1 VKVSKTGSGSS
12 VNKAGGARK
21 NYGPSKSSSRK
32 VESADYVDSV
42 ELSDAAQQASGSDQV
57 EAIQAAETTT
67 DGPMPDPYETSRKML
82 EKELKRVFKATYLT
96 DGAKNEKYY
105 DQR

>member
-12 VNKAGGARK
+12 VKKAGGAQR
-21 NYGPSKSSSRK
+21 NYGPSKNSPQK
-32 VESADYVDSV
+32 AESTDYVDSV
-42 ELSDAAQQASGSDQV
+42 ELSDAAQQASGADQV
-57 EAIQAAETTT
+57 EAIQSIETTA